1 MGQLW
6 LLLLRG
12 LLGGALVVAF
22 AVIAEVVKPKL
33 FSGLF
38 SAAPS
43 IAIAGLLVTAYA
55 TKPEQA
61 GQAALGPLHLA
72 EEMAARCGQ
81 VTTTGRP
88 ASGDDGAKARSGLG
102 FSARFSIKRTILDFL
117 GVAPEDG
124 ATDFAR
130 AQA

>member
-61 GQAALGPLHLA
+61 GQAALGMFGGAL
-72 EEMAARCGQ
+72 AARA
-81 VTTTGRP
+81 VKRL
-88 ASGDDGAKARSGLG
+88 GAVAGSAAAWMTWTLVAGAVYAG
-102 FSARFSIKRTILDFL
+102 FIR
-117 GVAPEDG
+117 
-124 ATDFAR
+124 
-130 AQA
+130 